1 MNKRNEITKIECE
14 FCQKEYKTISS
25 LNHHMK
31 TAQFCLKIQN
41 KEIIIKEYKCEFCNY
56 IFKNKRNL
64 QTHITICKH
73 KSIFERENKIKEK
86 HEQEIRLIK
95 EKYEQEINDQKIYIA
110 SLEAKIEIY
119 EKDQNVISD
128 IAKQT
133 KITNTSNIINN
144 LAVYDIDKITE
155 NFSNKLEY
163 MTKEDIMN
171 GQKGIANMLAP
182 CLYDQNGNKMIT
194 CSDKARLVFTKIDQN
209 NNRTKDIELKNLVSV
224 IKPLALQKADKIVD
238 KHNRLKENIYT
249 IENLKCENKEYEKY
263 IQNFQEIID
272 DYKKSNTHNKLIADY
287 EKKIKEYQK
296 NIQKNEDIIYSL
308 KMDKLDYDIH
318 EKEKDE
324 DVECYTEEI
333 NILNIEDFDNENEKL
348 LDGHTEIKYL
358 DKEPTKFARQIS
370 KIL

>member
-1 MNKRNEITKIECE
+1 MIKPNESTKIECE

-31 TAQFCLKIQN
+31 TAKFCLKIQN

-86 HEQEIRLIK
+86 HVEEIRLIKENNDKVVHLIK
-95 EKYEQEINDQKIYIA
+95 EKYEQEINEQKIYIA

-119 EKDQNVISD
+119 EKDHNVISD

-133 KITNTSNIINN
+133 KITNTSTNNIINN

-194 CSDKARLVFTKIDQN
+194 CSDKALLVFTKIDEN
-209 NNRTKDIELKNLVSV
+209 NNKTKDIELKNLVSV

-238 KHNRLKENIYT
+238 EHNKLKENIYT

-272 DYKKSNTHNKLIADY
+272 DYRKSNTHKKLIADY
-287 EKKIKEYQK
+287 EKRIEEYQK
-296 NIQKNEDIIYSL
+296 KYS
-308 KMDKLDYDIH
+308 KK
-318 EKEKDE
+318 
-324 DVECYTEEI
+324 
-333 NILNIEDFDNENEKL
+333 
-348 LDGHTEIKYL
+348 
-358 DKEPTKFARQIS
+358 
-370 KIL
+370 